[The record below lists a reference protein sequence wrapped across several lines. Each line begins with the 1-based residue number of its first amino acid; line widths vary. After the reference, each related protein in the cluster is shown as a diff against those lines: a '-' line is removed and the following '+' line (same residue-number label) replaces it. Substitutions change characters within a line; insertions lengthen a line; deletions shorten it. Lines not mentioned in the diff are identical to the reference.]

1 MISENPFRKDRH
13 RIRHMVGPLEAVPLP
28 FWLAEAAALGPQMS
42 MPGIMDR
49 PIDTPSEKTDSG
61 WIVTVFN
68 NDVNTYDEVMMIL
81 MAATGCSAQEAYI
94 ETWEIDH
101 LGQAVVHQSTKD
113 ECKMAA
119 TIISEIGIEV
129 EVSPA

>member
-1 MISENPFRKDRH
+1 
-13 RIRHMVGPLEAVPLP
+13 MVGPLEAVPLP

-49 PIDTPSEKTDSG
+49 PTDTPSEKTDSG

-101 LGQAVVHQSTKD
+101 LGQAVVHQSTRD

>member
-1 MISENPFRKDRH
+1 
-13 RIRHMVGPLEAVPLP
+13 MVGPLEAVPLP
-28 FWLAEAAALGPQMS
+28 FWLAEAAALGPHMS

-49 PIDTPSEKTDSG
+49 SIETPVEKAGAT

-101 LGQAVVHQSTKD
+101 LGKAVVHQSSQD

-119 TIISEIGIEV
+119 TIISEIGIDV
-129 EVSPA
+129 EVSQA